1 MEINEFWKGVPEDI
15 RKELSM
21 FAINSLGI
29 SKEDK
34 EEIGKFKKS
43 YYDVYEQCKH
53 IEDEQTR
60 YQLAYGLLMKKY
72 RLTGGGGDVET
83 RIKPFFVS
91 NMRKVT
97 FKSDGTE
104 HVVTD
109 MRGLARREDGDGEN
123 KITYVTATFWDE
135 HAVTASEE
143 LKPNTE
149 YKTKL
154 IWKVDKNTGSKSL
167 TVARNSQLILEPQN
181 DNQLPSF
188 EEFSNV
194 ILQDTTKVISGLDD
208 LLNYEK
214 MMQLGLYSK
223 HPTDIKVIPYA
234 TVIDSRLIEKGDR
247 KIGLM
252 EIIDKSILTDREK
265 SLIFWTD
272 ENQLVG
278 RGSII
283 HAIGEIRPNT
293 ETKTITFNLHF
304 IYPVKV
310 IKFVDDFGA
319 MAKPQPEVTTPPV
332 VNTEELTKET
342 STEEKKEGVE
352 VGETEFDDSE
362 FSF

>member
-1 MEINEFWKGVPEDI
+1 
-15 RKELSM
+15 
-21 FAINSLGI
+21 
-29 SKEDK
+29 
-34 EEIGKFKKS
+34 
-43 YYDVYEQCKH
+43 
-53 IEDEQTR
+53 
-60 YQLAYGLLMKKY
+60 
-72 RLTGGGGDVET
+72 
-83 RIKPFFVS
+83 
-91 NMRKVT
+91 
-97 FKSDGTE
+97 
-104 HVVTD
+104 
-109 MRGLARREDGDGEN
+109 
-123 KITYVTATFWDE
+123 
-135 HAVTASEE
+135 
-143 LKPNTE
+143 
-149 YKTKL
+149 
-154 IWKVDKNTGSKSL
+154 
-167 TVARNSQLILEPQN
+167 
-181 DNQLPSF
+181 
-188 EEFSNV
+188 
-194 ILQDTTKVISGLDD
+194 
-208 LLNYEK
+208 
-214 MMQLGLYSK
+214 
-223 HPTDIKVIPYA
+223 
-234 TVIDSRLIEKGDR
+234 
-247 KIGLM
+247 M